1 MRETGE
7 NIRGESVCHR
17 KELISI
23 YVIPSKN
30 ISLPKAVK
38 KCEVCFKLTIKK
50 SEWLRCD
57 IFNVNFAHILQL
69 ILVFLFLTSDW

>member
-1 MRETGE
+1 MQETGE
-7 NIRGESVCHR
+7 NIRGGSVCHR

-38 KCEVCFKLTIKK
+38 KMWSMLQ
-50 SEWLRCD
+50 
-57 IFNVNFAHILQL
+57 VNNKEIRM
-69 ILVFLFLTSDW
+69 TSLWYL

>member
-1 MRETGE
+1 MQETGE
-7 NIRGESVCHR
+7 NIRGGSVCHR

-38 KCEVCFKLTIKK
+38 KMWSMFQ
-50 SEWLRCD
+50 
-57 IFNVNFAHILQL
+57 VNQNDFVGMSLLL
-69 ILVFLFLTSDW
+69 ILHMFYKLF